1 MFQPQKNQKS
11 RPSTIFF
18 AILLGAAGAWMASA
32 VAKPDAPAGKTD
44 AAASSDQAEC
54 VALPVPFVH
63 NPSNIKPGGRGGQQ
77 LPKGWKPAGGS
88 VLDGR
93 PIVIA
98 CR

>member
-1 MFQPQKNQKS
+1 MSQPHKN

-18 AILLGAAGAWMASA
+18 AILLGAAGAWMAA
-32 VAKPDAPAGKTD
+32 AGAKPDAPAEKTEK
-44 AAASSDQAEC
+44 AAASSGQAEC
-54 VALPVPFVH
+54 VAVPVPFVH
-63 NPSNIKPGGRGGQQ
+63 NPSNIKAGGRGGQQ
-77 LPKGWKPAGGS
+77 LPEGWKPAGGS